1 MADRVGSNQAK
12 RLPMGANKLPLR
24 GLSQKGISN
33 IENNIRDNI
42 LNQNSRGAAKF
53 QMNSSQKISYNG
65 WKKEEMVIKKNSTRP
80 TSGS

>member
-1 MADRVGSNQAK
+1 
-12 RLPMGANKLPLR
+12 MGANKLPLR